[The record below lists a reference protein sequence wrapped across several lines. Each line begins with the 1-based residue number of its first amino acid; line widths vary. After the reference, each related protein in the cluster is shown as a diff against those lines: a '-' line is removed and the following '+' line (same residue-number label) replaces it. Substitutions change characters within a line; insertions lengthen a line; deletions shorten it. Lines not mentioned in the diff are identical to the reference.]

1 MIPADIQRFIIT
13 SIESVPH
20 LEAVLLLRS
29 DPAKGWSVKQ
39 LVQTLYISEKRAEAV
54 LADLAAAGFA
64 DAEGRPASSY
74 RYRPVTAELQ
84 AMVDRVA
91 EVYTT
96 SLVEVTNLI
105 HSKLSKQAQE
115 FGDAFKWHD

>member
-1 MIPADIQRFIIT
+1 
-13 SIESVPH
+13 
-20 LEAVLLLRS
+20 
-29 DPAKGWSVKQ
+29 
-39 LVQTLYISEKRAEAV
+39 
-54 LADLAAAGFA
+54 
-64 DAEGRPASSY
+64 
-74 RYRPVTAELQ
+74 
-84 AMVDRVA
+84 MVDRVA